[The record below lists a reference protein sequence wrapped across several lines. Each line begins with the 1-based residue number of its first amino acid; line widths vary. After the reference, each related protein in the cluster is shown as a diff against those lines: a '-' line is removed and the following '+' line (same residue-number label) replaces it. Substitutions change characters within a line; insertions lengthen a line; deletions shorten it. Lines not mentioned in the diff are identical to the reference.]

1 LHGHRRPIYAV
12 SLELESRVPQN
23 AVQVAADEPVEVRGV
38 ATRGRGKLY
47 ALSIISL
54 IAIYLSFLLVYPF
67 LPAIVWA
74 VTAAV
79 ITHRLSCWV
88 GSRVKSRDVKA
99 AICTTIVALVILL
112 PIAGILYV
120 GVQHIGKAVEEL
132 LNGNFAAQ
140 VDKMVAPHPQVRKA
154 WKSVK
159 KEISVENAPQLVN
172 RLQPGAVAAVSTP
185 IYIGIQLLLTLF
197 ILYFLYRDED
207 EAKRGLREMMPL
219 EDRETDRFIQRVDDT
234 IHATIFGTVIVALI
248 QGTMG
253 GIIFGL
259 MGIPGAILW
268 GVMMGLFAMVPYLGA
283 FVVWGP
289 MAGFLVMQGE
299 WGKALIL
306 TVYGALAIGLIDNLI
321 YPYLVGQRLRQH
333 TVLAF
338 FAILG
343 GVNVFGATGLVLG
356 PVIVSVTFFLF
367 DLWRRRTAHGA
378 SAERP

>member
-1 LHGHRRPIYAV
+1 V
-12 SLELESRVPQN
+12 SDRTT
-23 AVQVAADEPVEVRGV
+23 AITADEPVEVRGV
-38 ATRGRGKLY
+38 VNRSRGKLY

-54 IAIYLSFLLVYPF
+54 LAIFLCSQLILPF

-88 GSRVKSRDVKA
+88 GSRVKSRDTKA

-112 PIAGILYV
+112 PLTMIGYV
-120 GVQHIGKAVEEL
+120 GVQQITKAANEL
-132 LNGNFAAQ
+132 LNPNLTQ
-140 VDKMVAPHPQVRKA
+140 RIDVRVKGTQFEQA
-154 WKSVK
+154 WKTIK
-159 KEISVENAPQLVN
+159 KEASIENLPQLVN
-172 RLQPGAVAAVSTP
+172 RLQPGAVAAVSAP

-207 EAKRGLREMMPL
+207 EAKEGLRSVMPL
-219 EDRETDRFIQRVDDT
+219 SEQETNRLLQRVDDT
-234 IHATIFGTVIVALI
+234 IHATIFGTVVVALI
-248 QGTMG
+248 QGAMG
-253 GIIFGL
+253 GVMFGL
-259 MGIPGAILW
+259 MGIPGAVLW
-268 GVMMGLFAMVPYLGA
+268 GVIMGLLAMVPYLGA

-289 MAGFLVMQGE
+289 MAAFLATQGE
-299 WGKALIL
+299 WGKAMIL
-306 TVYGALAIGLIDNLI
+306 TGYGALAMGLIDNLL
-321 YPYLVGQRLRQH
+321 YPYLVGHRLRQH
-333 TVLAF
+333 TVLTF

-356 PVIVSVTFFLF
+356 PVIFSVTFFLF